1 MKFKRTIAMLLS
13 AILMLTTLSAC
24 GSKTEE
30 AAPADTT
37 AAAKESVAADAS
49 PAETEVASVDEP
61 SSDVD
66 PESITPYSNGPRS
79 IEEIVAEMLEDYKDL
94 PELSDEDKNY
104 TVNLGYYNCD
114 HMAAASVGEYTGIF
128 EGLGLKVSVT
138 GNGNVPEAMSAGQMD
153 MAYCG
158 WTTSLSAVQKNVPL
172 FIAAENHTGGS
183 EYLVVSNAIE
193 TPQDLVGKKISVG
206 TDPETTSLNWAEY
219 CEELDIPL
227 DSTMYETYTMGDAD
241 EYLALAAGDLDG
253 YNCCDPWGSMA
264 EYTGVGKIIAR
275 QNTDRGGE
283 LGHGTCCKVA
293 MNYEFAEAHPALAER
308 MLLAHT
314 LCIQFMYEHP
324 YYAAEIFSAY
334 YNVPV
339 EVSIMTYWRKF
350 VNEGRTIRWDLNLD
364 YMRNQL
370 DTMVHYGIRDDI
382 NTVNVEDYVD
392 LTYFNNCGARDFVE
406 FIETNIDPVFPEG
419 MDYES
424 FKAKAL
430 AIDGMKAEDVP
441 EYVEL
446 DR

>member
-1 MKFKRTIAMLLS
+1 MKNLLKRSISMFLAVIMMLSLF
-13 AILMLTTLSAC
+13 AAC
-24 GSKTEE
+24 GTTDEGTTKEEDKTTTET
-30 AAPADTT
+30 PADDK
-37 AAAKESVAADAS
+37 KEETSDA
-49 PAETEVASVDEP
+49 PE
-61 SSDVD
+61 VD
-66 PESITPYSNGPRS
+66 PLAVTPYSEGPRS
-79 IEEIVAEMLEDYKDL
+79 IEEIVAEMLAEYDL
-94 PELSDEDKNY
+94 PELSEEDKKY
-104 TVNLGYYNCD
+104 TINLGYYNCD

-128 EGLGLKVSVT
+128 KGLGMNVSVT

-158 WTTSLSAVQKNVPL
+158 WTTTLSAVQNNVPL

-193 TPQDLVGKKISVG
+193 KPEDLVGKKIAMG
-206 TDPETTSLNWAEY
+206 TDPDTKNLNWAEY
-219 CEELDIPL
+219 CEELGLTRDISL
-227 DSTMYETYTMGDAD
+227 YENFSMSDSD
-241 EYLALAAGDLDG
+241 EYLALVTGELDA

-264 EYTGVGKIIAR
+264 EYSGVGWIMAR

-339 EVSIMTYWRKF
+339 EVAIMTYWRKF
-350 VNEGRTIRWDLNLD
+350 VAEGRTIRWDLNMD
-364 YMRNQL
+364 YVENQL
-370 DTMVHYGIRDDI
+370 VAMQHYGIREDI
-382 NTVNVEDYVD
+382 NTVNANDYVD
-392 LTYFNNCGARDFVE
+392 LTYFNNCGARDFTE
-406 FIETNIDPVFPEG
+406 WCEENIDPVFPED
-419 MDYES
+419 MDYDS
-424 FKAKAL
+424 FKARAL

>member
-1 MKFKRTIAMLLS
+1 MKNLILRSVCLLLAMVMLLS
-13 AILMLTTLSAC
+13 LVAC
-24 GSKTEE
+24 GSNGGA
-30 AAPADTT
+30 AAPAETS
-37 AAAKESVAADAS
+37 AASAPANA
-49 PAETEVASVDEP
+49 PAETEAAAP
-61 SSDVD
+61 AVD
-66 PESITPYSNGPRS
+66 PLAITPYSNGPQS
-79 IEEIVAEMLEDYKDL
+79 IEEIVAQLTADLDL
-94 PELSDEDKNY
+94 PELSAEDKKY

-128 EGLGLKVSVT
+128 EALGVKVKVT

-158 WTTSLSAVQKNVPL
+158 WTTTLSAVQKNVPL

-183 EYLVVSNAIE
+183 EYLVVSNEIND
-193 TPQDLVGKKISVG
+193 PKDLIGKRISMG
-206 TDPETTSLNWAEY
+206 TDPDTKNLNWAEY
-219 CEELDIPL
+219 CAELDIPR
-227 DSTMYETYTMGDAD
+227 DITQYENFSMGDSD
-241 EYLALAAGDLDG
+241 EYLALVAGDLDA

-264 EYTGVGKIIAR
+264 VYTGAGKIMAR
-275 QNTDRGGE
+275 QDTDRGGE

-293 MNYEFAEAHPALAER
+293 MNYEFAKAHPALAER

-314 LCIQFMYEHP
+314 LCLQFMYEHP

-339 EVSIMTYWRKF
+339 EVAIMTYWRKF

-370 DTMVHYGIRDDI
+370 NTMAYYGIRDDI

-392 LTYFNNCGARDFVE
+392 LTYFNNCGAKDFTQ
-406 FIETNIDPVFPEG
+406 FIEENIDPVFPEG

-424 FKAKAL
+424 FKARAL

>member
-1 MKFKRTIAMLLS
+1 MVFCLA
-13 AILMLTTLSAC
+13 AC
-24 GSKTEE
+24 GEKTP
-30 AAPADTT
+30 AAPAPTENPST
-37 AAAKESVAADAS
+37 
-49 PAETEVASVDEP
+49 PAETPA
-61 SSDVD
+61 VD
-66 PESITPYSNGPRS
+66 PLAVTPYSSQPRP
-79 IEEIVAEMLEDYKDL
+79 IEEIVAEMLADYDL
-94 PELSDEDKNY
+94 PELSEEDKNY

-128 EGLGLKVSVT
+128 KGLGMNVSVT

-158 WTTSLSAVQKNVPL
+158 WTTTLGAVQKNVPL

-183 EYLVVSNAIE
+183 EYLVVSNEIK
-193 TPQDLVGKKISVG
+193 TPEDLLGKRISLG
-206 TDPETTSLNWAEY
+206 TDPEEKSLNWAEY
-219 CEELDIPL
+219 CDHLNIPI
-227 DSTMYETYTMGDAD
+227 TIEGNYENFNMGDSD
-241 EYLALAAGDLDG
+241 EYLAMVAGDLDA

-264 EYTGVGKIIAR
+264 IYSGTGWIMDR
-275 QNTDRGGE
+275 QDTDRGGE

-293 MNYEFAEAHPALAER
+293 MNYEFAKAHPALAER

-339 EVSIMTYWRKF
+339 EVAIMTYWRKF
-350 VNEGRTIRWDLNLD
+350 VNEGRTIRWDLNME

-370 DTMVHYGIRDDI
+370 NTMAYYGIRDDI

-392 LTYFNNCGARDFVE
+392 LTYFNNCGAKDFVA
-406 FIETNIDPVFPEG
+406 FIEKNIDPVFPEG
-419 MDYES
+419 MDYDS
-424 FKAKAL
+424 FKARAL

-441 EYVEL
+441 EYVER
-446 DR
+446 DN

>member
-1 MKFKRTIAMLLS
+1 MKKWMLRSVSLLLAMVLL
-13 AILMLTTLSAC
+13 LGLVAC
-24 GSKTEE
+24 GSNGGTTAPATSNTPAEAPKEGE
-30 AAPADTT
+30 AAP
-37 AAAKESVAADAS
+37 
-49 PAETEVASVDEP
+49 SVDP
-61 SSDVD
+61 LA
-66 PESITPYSNGPRS
+66 ITPYSNGPQS
-79 IEEIVAEMLEDYKDL
+79 IEEIVAQLTADLDL
-94 PELSDEDKNY
+94 PELSAEDKKY
-104 TVNLGYYNCD
+104 TGNLGYYNCD

-128 EGLGLKVSVT
+128 KALGVKVKVT

-158 WTTSLSAVQKNVPL
+158 WTTTLGAVQKNVPL

-183 EYLVVSNAIE
+183 EYLVVSNEIND
-193 TPQDLVGKKISVG
+193 PKDLIGKRIAMG
-206 TDPETTSLNWAEY
+206 TDPDTKNLNWAEY
-219 CEELDIPL
+219 CAELDIPRDITQYENFSMS
-227 DSTMYETYTMGDAD
+227 DSD
-241 EYLALAAGDLDG
+241 EYLALVAGDLDA

-264 EYTGVGKIIAR
+264 EYTGAGKIMAR
-275 QNTDRGGE
+275 QDTDRGGE

-293 MNYEFAEAHPALAER
+293 MNYEFAKAHPALAER

-314 LCIQFMYEHP
+314 LCLQFMYEHP

-339 EVSIMTYWRKF
+339 EVAIMTYWRKF

-370 DTMVHYGIRDDI
+370 NTMAYYGIRDDI

-392 LTYFNNCGARDFVE
+392 LTYFNNCGAKDFTK
-406 FIETNIDPVFPEG
+406 FIEENIDPVFPEG

-424 FKAKAL
+424 FKARAL
-430 AIDGMKAEDVP
+430 AIDGMTADQIP

>member
-1 MKFKRTIAMLLS
+1 MKNLFKRSFALLLALVMLLS
-13 AILMLTTLSAC
+13 MTAC
-24 GSKTEE
+24 GSSESSAPAANAPAANAPAAE
-30 AAPADTT
+30 APAAPA
-37 AAAKESVAADAS
+37 
-49 PAETEVASVDEP
+49 
-61 SSDVD
+61 VD
-66 PESITPYSNGPRS
+66 PLAITPYSNGPRS
-79 IEEIVAEMLEDYKDL
+79 IEEIVDELLADYDL
-94 PELSDEDKNY
+94 PELSEEDKKY

-128 EGLGLKVSVT
+128 EKLGMKVKVT

-158 WTTSLSAVQKNVPL
+158 WTTTLSAVQNNVPL
-172 FIAAENHTGGS
+172 FIAAENHTGGA
-183 EYLVVSNAIE
+183 EYLVVANDIE
-193 TPQDLVGKKISVG
+193 KPEDLIGKRIAMG
-206 TDPETTSLNWAEY
+206 TDPDTKNLNWAEY
-219 CEELDIPL
+219 CDELGLPRDISL
-227 DSTMYETYTMGDAD
+227 YENFSMSDSD
-241 EYLALAAGDLDG
+241 EYLAMVTGELDA

-264 EYTGVGKIIAR
+264 IYTGAGKIMSR

-293 MNYEFAEAHPALAER
+293 MNYEFAKAHPALAER

-314 LCIQFMYEHP
+314 LCLQFMYMHP

-350 VNEGRTIRWDLNLD
+350 VNEGRTIRWDLNKE
-364 YMRNQL
+364 YMQNQL
-370 DTMVHYGIRDDI
+370 GTMVHYGIRDDI
-382 NTVNVEDYVD
+382 NKVNLDDYID
-392 LTYFNNCGARDFVE
+392 LTYFNNCGAKDFVKFLE
-406 FIETNIDPVFPEG
+406 ENIDPVFPLD

-424 FKAKAL
+424 FKARAL

>member
-1 MKFKRTIAMLLS
+1 MKKLILRSVCLLLAMVMLLS
-13 AILMLTTLSAC
+13 MTAC
-24 GSKTEE
+24 GSNEGT
-30 AAPADTT
+30 AAPAETAGANAPANAPAQT
-37 AAAKESVAADAS
+37 EAAA
-49 PAETEVASVDEP
+49 PA
-61 SSDVD
+61 VD
-66 PESITPYSNGPRS
+66 PLAITPYSNGPQS
-79 IEEIVAEMLEDYKDL
+79 IEEIVAQLTADLDL
-94 PELSDEDKNY
+94 PELSAEDKKY

-128 EGLGLKVSVT
+128 KALGLNVKVT

-158 WTTSLSAVQKNVPL
+158 WTTTLSAVQKNVPL

-183 EYLVVSNAIE
+183 EYLVVSNEIND
-193 TPQDLVGKKISVG
+193 PKDLIGKRIAMG
-206 TDPETTSLNWAEY
+206 TDPDTKNLNWAEY
-219 CEELDIPL
+219 CAELDIPRDITQYENFSMS
-227 DSTMYETYTMGDAD
+227 DSD
-241 EYLALAAGDLDG
+241 EYLALVAGDLDA

-264 EYTGVGKIIAR
+264 IYTGAGKIMAR
-275 QNTDRGGE
+275 QDTDRGGE

-293 MNYEFAEAHPALAER
+293 MNYEFAKAHPALAER

-314 LCIQFMYEHP
+314 LCLQFMYEHP

-339 EVSIMTYWRKF
+339 EVAIMTYWRKF

-370 DTMVHYGIRDDI
+370 NTMAYYGIRDDI

-392 LTYFNNCGARDFVE
+392 LTYFNNCGAKDFTK
-406 FIETNIDPVFPEG
+406 FIEENIDPVFPEG

-424 FKAKAL
+424 FKARAL
-430 AIDGMKAEDVP
+430 AIDGMTADQIP

>member
-1 MKFKRTIAMLLS
+1 MKNLLKRSISMFLAVIMMLGLF
-13 AILMLTTLSAC
+13 AAC
-24 GSKTEE
+24 SNGEEEVKTEE
-30 AAPADTT
+30 KPSEETTTDT
-37 AAAKESVAADAS
+37 E
-49 PAETEVASVDEP
+49 ETKPE
-61 SSDVD
+61 VD
-66 PESITPYSNGPRS
+66 PLAITPYSDGPRS
-79 IEEIVAEMLEDYKDL
+79 IEAIVEEMLSELDL
-94 PELSDEDKNY
+94 PELSAEDKNY

-128 EGLGLKVSVT
+128 EGLGLNVSVT

-158 WTTSLSAVQKNVPL
+158 WTTTLSAVQNNVPL

-183 EYLVVSNAIE
+183 EYLVVSNDIKNPE
-193 TPQDLVGKKISVG
+193 DLVGKRIAMG
-206 TDPETTSLNWAEY
+206 TDPDTKNLNWAEY
-219 CEELDIPL
+219 CDELGLTRDISL
-227 DSTMYETYTMGDAD
+227 YENFSMSDSD
-241 EYLALAAGDLDG
+241 EYLALVTGELDA

-264 EYTGVGKIIAR
+264 EYTGAGWIMAR

-314 LCIQFMYEHP
+314 LCLEFMYEHP

-339 EVSIMTYWRKF
+339 EVAIMTYWRKF
-350 VNEGRTIRWDLNLD
+350 VNEGRTIRWDLNME
-364 YMRNQL
+364 YIENQL
-370 DTMVHYGIRDDI
+370 VAMQHYGIREDI
-382 NTVNVEDYVD
+382 NTVNANDYVD
-392 LTYFNNCGARDFVE
+392 LTYFNNCGAKDFTK
-406 FIETNIDPVFPEG
+406 FIEENIDPVFPED
-419 MDYES
+419 MDYDS
-424 FKAKAL
+424 FKARAL

>member
-1 MKFKRTIAMLLS
+1 MKKWMLRSVSLLLAMVLL
-13 AILMLTTLSAC
+13 LGLVAC
-24 GSKTEE
+24 GSNGGTTAPATSNTPAEAPKEGE
-30 AAPADTT
+30 AAP
-37 AAAKESVAADAS
+37 
-49 PAETEVASVDEP
+49 SVDP
-61 SSDVD
+61 LA
-66 PESITPYSNGPRS
+66 ITPYSNGPQS
-79 IEEIVAEMLEDYKDL
+79 IEEIVAQLTADLDL
-94 PELSDEDKNY
+94 PELSAEDKKY

-128 EGLGLKVSVT
+128 KALGVKVKVT

-158 WTTSLSAVQKNVPL
+158 WTTTLGAVQKNVPL

-183 EYLVVSNAIE
+183 EYLVVSNEIND
-193 TPQDLVGKKISVG
+193 PKDLIGKRIAMG
-206 TDPETTSLNWAEY
+206 TDPDTKNLNWAEY
-219 CEELDIPL
+219 CAELDIPRDITQYENFSMS
-227 DSTMYETYTMGDAD
+227 DSD
-241 EYLALAAGDLDG
+241 EYLALVAGDLDA

-264 EYTGVGKIIAR
+264 EYTGAGKIMAR
-275 QNTDRGGE
+275 QDTDRGGE

-293 MNYEFAEAHPALAER
+293 MNYEFAKAHPALAER

-314 LCIQFMYEHP
+314 LCLQFMYEHP

-339 EVSIMTYWRKF
+339 EVAIMTYWRKF

-370 DTMVHYGIRDDI
+370 NTMAYYGIRDDI

-392 LTYFNNCGARDFVE
+392 LTYFNNCGAKDFTK
-406 FIETNIDPVFPEG
+406 FIEENIDPVFPEG

-424 FKAKAL
+424 FKARAL
-430 AIDGMKAEDVP
+430 AIDGMTADQIP

>member
-1 MKFKRTIAMLLS
+1 MKNLLKRSISMFLAVIMMLGLF
-13 AILMLTTLSAC
+13 AAC
-24 GSKTEE
+24 GNGEEEVKTEE
-30 AAPADTT
+30 KPSEETT
-37 AAAKESVAADAS
+37 TNTEKPEEEAKPE
-49 PAETEVASVDEP
+49 
-61 SSDVD
+61 VD
-66 PESITPYSNGPRS
+66 PLAITPYSDGPRS
-79 IEEIVAEMLEDYKDL
+79 IEAIVEEMLSELDL
-94 PELSDEDKNY
+94 PELSEEDKNY

-128 EGLGLKVSVT
+128 KGLGLNVSVT

-158 WTTSLSAVQKNVPL
+158 WTTTLSAVQNNVPL

-183 EYLVVSNAIE
+183 EYLVVSNEIKNPE
-193 TPQDLVGKKISVG
+193 DLVGKRIAMG
-206 TDPETTSLNWAEY
+206 TDPDTKNLNWAEY
-219 CEELDIPL
+219 CDELGLTRDITL
-227 DSTMYETYTMGDAD
+227 YENFSMSDSD
-241 EYLALAAGDLDG
+241 EYLALVTGELDA

-264 EYTGVGKIIAR
+264 EYTGAGWIMAR
-275 QNTDRGGE
+275 QNTDRGDE

-314 LCIQFMYEHP
+314 LCLEFMYEHP

-339 EVSIMTYWRKF
+339 EVAIMTYWRKF
-350 VNEGRTIRWDLNLD
+350 VNEGRTIRWDLNME
-364 YMRNQL
+364 YIENQL
-370 DTMVHYGIRDDI
+370 VAMQHYGIRDDI
-382 NTVNVEDYVD
+382 NTVNANDYVD
-392 LTYFNNCGARDFVE
+392 LTYFNNCGAKDFTK
-406 FIETNIDPVFPEG
+406 FIEENIDPVFPED
-419 MDYES
+419 MDYDS
-424 FKAKAL
+424 FKARAL

>member
-1 MKFKRTIAMLLS
+1 MNEIMKKWMLRSICLLLAMVLL
-13 AILMLTTLSAC
+13 LGLVAC
-24 GSKTEE
+24 GSNGGTTAPAENAGANAPAGTEA
-30 AAPADTT
+30 AAPA
-37 AAAKESVAADAS
+37 
-49 PAETEVASVDEP
+49 
-61 SSDVD
+61 VD
-66 PESITPYSNGPRS
+66 PLAITPYSNGPQS
-79 IEEIVAEMLEDYKDL
+79 IEEIVAQLTADLDL
-94 PELSDEDKNY
+94 PELSAEDKKY

-128 EGLGLKVSVT
+128 KALGLNVKVT

-158 WTTSLSAVQKNVPL
+158 WTTTLSAVQKNVPL

-183 EYLVVSNAIE
+183 EYLVVSNEIND
-193 TPQDLVGKKISVG
+193 PKDLIGKRISMG
-206 TDPETTSLNWAEY
+206 TDPDTKNLNWAEY
-219 CEELDIPL
+219 CAELDIPR
-227 DSTMYETYTMGDAD
+227 DITQYENFSMGDSD
-241 EYLALAAGDLDG
+241 EYLALVAGDLDA

-264 EYTGVGKIIAR
+264 IYTGAGKIMAR
-275 QNTDRGGE
+275 QDTDRGGE

-293 MNYEFAEAHPALAER
+293 MNYEFAKAHPALAER

-314 LCIQFMYEHP
+314 LCLQFMYEHP

-339 EVSIMTYWRKF
+339 EVAIMTYWRKF

-370 DTMVHYGIRDDI
+370 NTMAYYGIRDDI

-392 LTYFNNCGARDFVE
+392 LTYFNNCGAKDFTK
-406 FIETNIDPVFPEG
+406 FIEENIDPVFPEG

-424 FKAKAL
+424 FKARAL
-430 AIDGMKAEDVP
+430 AIDGMTADKIP

>member
-1 MKFKRTIAMLLS
+1 MMKNLMKRSLTMLLALVMLLS
-13 AILMLTTLSAC
+13 LVAC
-24 GSKTEE
+24 GSGGEE
-30 AAPADTT
+30 A
-37 AAAKESVAADAS
+37 
-49 PAETEVASVDEP
+49 P
-61 SSDVD
+61 SGSGSNAGEQVEVD
-66 PESITPYSNGPRS
+66 PLAITPYSNGPRS
-79 IEEIVAEMLEDYKDL
+79 IDEIVAEMLSEYDL
-94 PELSDEDKNY
+94 PELSEEDKKY

-128 EGLGLKVSVT
+128 KGLGLNVSVT

-158 WTTSLSAVQKNVPL
+158 WTTTLSAVQNNVPL

-183 EYLVVSNAIE
+183 EYLVVSNEIE
-193 TPQDLVGKKISVG
+193 TAQDLIGKRIAMG
-206 TDPETTSLNWAEY
+206 TDPDTKNLNWAEY
-219 CEELDIPL
+219 CDELGLPRDISL
-227 DSTMYETYTMGDAD
+227 YENFSMSDSD
-241 EYLALAAGDLDG
+241 EYLALVTGELDA

-264 EYTGVGKIIAR
+264 EYTGAGKIMAR

-293 MNYEFAEAHPALAER
+293 MNYEFAKAHPALAER

-339 EVSIMTYWRKF
+339 EVAIMTYWRKF
-350 VNEGRTIRWDLNLD
+350 VHEGRTIRWDLNMD

-370 DTMVHYGIRDDI
+370 GTMVHYGIRDDI

-392 LTYFNNCGARDFVE
+392 LTYFNNCGARDFGE
-406 FIETNIDPVFPEG
+406 WCKTNIDPVFPES
-419 MDYES
+419 MDYDS

-446 DR
+446 DK

>member
-1 MKFKRTIAMLLS
+1 MKNLLKRSISMFLAVIMMLGMFAACS
-13 AILMLTTLSAC
+13 NGDEGTVEEKPSEETTTN
-24 GSKTEE
+24 TE
-30 AAPADTT
+30 
-37 AAAKESVAADAS
+37 K
-49 PAETEVASVDEP
+49 PAEEEKTDAPE
-61 SSDVD
+61 VD
-66 PESITPYSNGPRS
+66 PLAVTPYSEAPRS
-79 IEEIVAEMLEDYKDL
+79 IEEIVEEMLSELDL
-94 PELSDEDKNY
+94 PELSEEDKNY

-128 EGLGLKVSVT
+128 EGLGMKVSVT

-158 WTTSLSAVQKNVPL
+158 WTTTLSAVQNNVPL

-183 EYLVVSNAIE
+183 EYLVVSNDIKNPE
-193 TPQDLVGKKISVG
+193 DLVGKRIAMGADADTKN
-206 TDPETTSLNWAEY
+206 LNWAEY
-219 CEELDIPL
+219 CDELGLTRDITL
-227 DSTMYETYTMGDAD
+227 YENFSMSDSD
-241 EYLALAAGDLDG
+241 EYLALVTGELDA

-264 EYTGVGKIIAR
+264 EYTGAGWIMAR
-275 QNTDRGGE
+275 QNTDRGGD

-314 LCIQFMYEHP
+314 LCLEFMYEHP

-339 EVSIMTYWRKF
+339 EVAIMTYWRKF
-350 VNEGRTIRWDLNLD
+350 VNEGRTIRWDLNMD
-364 YMRNQL
+364 YIENQL
-370 DTMVHYGIRDDI
+370 VAMQHYGIREDI
-382 NTVNVEDYVD
+382 NTVNANDYVD
-392 LTYFNNCGARDFVE
+392 LSYFNNCGAKDFTK
-406 FIETNIDPVFPEG
+406 FIEENIDPVFPED
-419 MDYES
+419 MDYDS
-424 FKAKAL
+424 FKARAL

>member
-1 MKFKRTIAMLLS
+1 MKNLMKRSLTMLLALVMLLS
-13 AILMLTTLSAC
+13 LVAC
-24 GSKTEE
+24 GSGGEE
-30 AAPADTT
+30 A
-37 AAAKESVAADAS
+37 
-49 PAETEVASVDEP
+49 P
-61 SSDVD
+61 SGSDSNAGEQVEVD
-66 PESITPYSNGPRS
+66 PLAITPYSNGPRS
-79 IEEIVAEMLEDYKDL
+79 IEEIVAEMLSEYDL
-94 PELSDEDKNY
+94 PELSEEDKKY

-128 EGLGLKVSVT
+128 KGLGLNVSVT

-158 WTTSLSAVQKNVPL
+158 WTTTLSAVQNNVPL

-183 EYLVVSNAIE
+183 EYLVVSNEIE
-193 TPQDLVGKKISVG
+193 TAQDLIGKRIAMG
-206 TDPETTSLNWAEY
+206 TDPDTKNLNWAEY
-219 CEELDIPL
+219 CDELGLPRDISL
-227 DSTMYETYTMGDAD
+227 YENFSMSDSD
-241 EYLALAAGDLDG
+241 EYLALVTGELDA

-264 EYTGVGKIIAR
+264 EYTGAGKIMAR

-293 MNYEFAEAHPALAER
+293 MNYEFAKAHPALAER

-339 EVSIMTYWRKF
+339 EVAIMTYWRKF
-350 VNEGRTIRWDLNLD
+350 VHEGRTIRWDLNMD

-370 DTMVHYGIRDDI
+370 GTMVHYGIRDDI

-392 LTYFNNCGARDFVE
+392 LTYFNNCGARDFGE
-406 FIETNIDPVFPEG
+406 WCKTNIDPVFPES
-419 MDYES
+419 MDYDS

-446 DR
+446 DK

>member
-1 MKFKRTIAMLLS
+1 MMKNLMKRSLTMLLALVMLLS
-13 AILMLTTLSAC
+13 LVAC
-24 GSKTEE
+24 GSGGEE
-30 AAPADTT
+30 A
-37 AAAKESVAADAS
+37 
-49 PAETEVASVDEP
+49 P
-61 SSDVD
+61 SGSGSNAGEQVEVD
-66 PESITPYSNGPRS
+66 PLAITPYSNGPRS
-79 IEEIVAEMLEDYKDL
+79 IEEIVAEMLSEYDL
-94 PELSDEDKNY
+94 PELSEEDKKY

-128 EGLGLKVSVT
+128 KGLGLNVSVT

-158 WTTSLSAVQKNVPL
+158 WTTTLSAVQNNVPL

-183 EYLVVSNAIE
+183 EYLVVSNEIE
-193 TPQDLVGKKISVG
+193 TAQDLIGKRIAMG
-206 TDPETTSLNWAEY
+206 TDPDTKNLNWAEY
-219 CEELDIPL
+219 CDELGLPRDISL
-227 DSTMYETYTMGDAD
+227 YENFSMSDSD
-241 EYLALAAGDLDG
+241 EYLALVTGELDA

-264 EYTGVGKIIAR
+264 EYTGAGKIMAR

-293 MNYEFAEAHPALAER
+293 MNYEFAKAHPALAER

-339 EVSIMTYWRKF
+339 EVAIMTYWRKF
-350 VNEGRTIRWDLNLD
+350 VHEGRTIRWDLNMD

-370 DTMVHYGIRDDI
+370 GTMVHYGIRDDI

-392 LTYFNNCGARDFVE
+392 LTYFNNCGARDFGE
-406 FIETNIDPVFPEG
+406 WCKTNIDPVFPES
-419 MDYES
+419 MDYDS

-446 DR
+446 DK

>member
-1 MKFKRTIAMLLS
+1 MMKNLMKRSLTMLLALVMLLS
-13 AILMLTTLSAC
+13 LVAC
-24 GSKTEE
+24 GSGGEE
-30 AAPADTT
+30 A
-37 AAAKESVAADAS
+37 
-49 PAETEVASVDEP
+49 P
-61 SSDVD
+61 SGSDSNAGEQVEVD
-66 PESITPYSNGPRS
+66 PLAITPYSNGPRS
-79 IEEIVAEMLEDYKDL
+79 IEEIVAEMLSEYDL
-94 PELSDEDKNY
+94 PELSEEDKKY

-128 EGLGLKVSVT
+128 KGLGLNVSVT

-158 WTTSLSAVQKNVPL
+158 WTTTLSAVQNNVPL

-183 EYLVVSNAIE
+183 EYLVVSNEIE
-193 TPQDLVGKKISVG
+193 TAQDLIGKRIAMG
-206 TDPETTSLNWAEY
+206 TDPDTKNLNWAEY
-219 CEELDIPL
+219 CDELGLPRDISL
-227 DSTMYETYTMGDAD
+227 YENFSMSDSD
-241 EYLALAAGDLDG
+241 EYLALVTGELDA

-264 EYTGVGKIIAR
+264 EYTGAGKIMAR

-293 MNYEFAEAHPALAER
+293 MNYEFAKAHPALAER

-339 EVSIMTYWRKF
+339 EVAIMTYWRKF
-350 VNEGRTIRWDLNLD
+350 VHEGRTIRWDLNMD

-370 DTMVHYGIRDDI
+370 GTMVHYGIRDDI

-392 LTYFNNCGARDFVE
+392 LTYFNNCGARDFGE
-406 FIETNIDPVFPEG
+406 WCKTNIDPVFPES
-419 MDYES
+419 MDYDS

-446 DR
+446 DK

>member
-1 MKFKRTIAMLLS
+1 MKNYLKRSFALLLALVMLLS
-13 AILMLTTLSAC
+13 MTAC
-24 GSKTEE
+24 GSSESS
-30 AAPADTT
+30 APAANAP
-37 AAAKESVAADAS
+37 AANAPAADA
-49 PAETEVASVDEP
+49 PAAN
-61 SSDVD
+61 VD
-66 PESITPYSNGPRS
+66 PLAITPYSNGPRS
-79 IEEIVAEMLEDYKDL
+79 IEEIVAEMLSELDL
-94 PELSDEDKNY
+94 PELSEEDKKY

-128 EGLGLKVSVT
+128 KGLGMNVKVT

-158 WTTSLSAVQKNVPL
+158 WTTTLSAVQNNVPL

-183 EYLVVSNAIE
+183 EYLVVSNDIE
-193 TPQDLVGKKISVG
+193 KPEDLIGKRIAMG
-206 TDPETTSLNWAEY
+206 TDPDTKNLNWAEY
-219 CEELDIPL
+219 CDELGLPRDITL
-227 DSTMYETYTMGDAD
+227 YENFSMSDSD
-241 EYLALAAGDLDG
+241 EYLALVTGELDA

-264 EYTGVGKIIAR
+264 IYTGAGKIMAR
-275 QNTDRGGE
+275 QDTDRGGE

-293 MNYEFAEAHPALAER
+293 MNYEFAKAHPALAER

-314 LCIQFMYEHP
+314 LCLEFMYEHP

-339 EVSIMTYWRKF
+339 EVAIMTYWRKF
-350 VNEGRTIRWDLNLD
+350 VNEGRTIRWDLNID

-370 DTMVHYGIRDDI
+370 NTMAHYGVRDDI

-392 LTYFNNCGARDFVE
+392 LTYFNNCGAKDFVKFLE
-406 FIETNIDPVFPEG
+406 ENIDPVFPLD

-424 FKAKAL
+424 FKARAL